1 MVHEEEI
8 QHLEEELQKTKY
20 NKHTQFHIGKLKAKL
35 AKLKD
40 DAIKKS
46 KGKKGEGYSVK
57 KSGDATVLIVGF
69 PSVGKSTLLNKIT
82 NADSKVGAYDFT
94 TVDVIP
100 GIMEYNGAKIQVL
113 DIPGIIEGVSEGR
126 GRGREILSVV
136 RSADLILIMADPGK
150 LESVSV
156 IEKELYNTGFRLNRR
171 PPSILINKKTSGGV
185 SVSSTVKLTKINR
198 ELVRSVLQE
207 FKVAHADVII
217 REDISVDDLI
227 DSLMKNRVYVPYIKV
242 MNKIDKLPEDEVRKL
257 KQSGWLVISAEREM
271 NLELVRKMIWDK
283 LSLMRVYMKRMGKDP
298 DMEQPMIIRKNA
310 TVKEVA
316 SKIHREAFGER
327 VEYARI
333 WGRSAKF
340 PGQKVGVDKVLQDG
354 DVVELH
360 IA

>member
-1 MVHEEEI
+1 MAQEEEI

-20 NKHTQFHIGKLKAKL
+20 NKHTEFHIGKLKAKL

-40 DAIKKS
+40 DVIKRS
-46 KGKKGEGYSVK
+46 KGSKGEGYSVK

-126 GRGREILSVV
+126 GRGKEILSVV
-136 RSADLILIMADPGK
+136 RSADLIMIMADPGK
-150 LESVSV
+150 VRSVEV
-156 IEKELYNTGFRLNRR
+156 IEKELYAAGFRLNRK
-171 PPSILINKKTSGGV
+171 PPSISINKKINGGV
-185 SVSSTVKLTKINR
+185 SVSSTVKLTKINKD
-198 ELVRSVLQE
+198 LVRSVLQE
-207 FKVAHADVII
+207 FKIAHADVVI
-217 REDISVDDLI
+217 REDMSIDDLI
-227 DSLMKNRVYVPYIKV
+227 DSLMKNRIYVPYMKV
-242 MNKIDKLPEDEVRKL
+242 MNKIDRLSEEEVKRL
-257 KQSGWLVISAEREM
+257 RQSGWLTISAEKEI
-271 NLELVRKMIWDK
+271 NIDAVRKTIWEK
-283 LSLMRVYMKRMGKDP
+283 LSLMRIYMKRLGKDP

-310 TVKEVA
+310 TIRDVA
-316 SKIHREAFGER
+316 IKIHREAFGEK

-340 PGQKVGVDKVLQDG
+340 PGQKVGAEKALQDG
-354 DVVELH
+354 DIVELH